1 VAKVNLFIVGAAKSG
16 TTSLATSLSDHKDI
30 CVSAPKEPHFF
41 SEITRNKPGFF
52 QKISTESAYDELFV
66 DKAKKYLC
74 DASTSYLWDRCSARR
89 IWNYNPR
96 AKIIILLRN
105 PANRLYSHYLND
117 LREGHVKSD
126 LNSLLST
133 ELNHGTDGKK
143 WGDDGTYLS
152 VGNYLEQIERFQEL
166 FRQDV
171 LIISF
176 SELIR
181 YPDQAFAKIGRFLDL
196 ETGELHLEHENSYAL
211 PKNWF
216 AKKLLSIGYLRFVG
230 RKLFPPTFRG
240 VLHKSMLSPAQKPE
254 LDKDTES
261 FLEDYYRSEITTLEN
276 RFKLDLSL

>member
-1 VAKVNLFIVGAAKSG
+1 MNFAMLGPGRIADTQLAPALAKTGGARLWSVLSRDEQRGRAFAERHGAA
-16 TTSLATSLSDHKDI
+16 A
-30 CVSAPKEPHFF
+30 A
-41 SEITRNKPGFF
+41 KPVH
-52 QKISTESAYDELFV
+52 T
-66 DKAKKYLC
+66 
-74 DASTSYLWDRCSARR
+74 
-89 IWNYNPR
+89 
-96 AKIIILLRN
+96 
-105 PANRLYSHYLND
+105 
-117 LREGHVKSD
+117 D